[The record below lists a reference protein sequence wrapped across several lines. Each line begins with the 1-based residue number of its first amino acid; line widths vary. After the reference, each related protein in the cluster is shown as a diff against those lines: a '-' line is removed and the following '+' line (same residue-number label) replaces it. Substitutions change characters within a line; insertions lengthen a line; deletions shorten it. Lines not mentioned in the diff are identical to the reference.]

1 MACSF
6 GEALFIFTGAAAAVA
21 RRLPCIRRIYCS
33 TSGSLPMLPST
44 NPRSSGREQFRTK
57 ISRFIVSLAAML

>member
-21 RRLPCIRRIYCS
+21 AMHSAHLLLHLRLP
-33 TSGSLPMLPST
+33 PHAT
-44 NPRSSGREQFRTK
+44 NPRSPGREQFRTK
-57 ISRFIVSLAAML
+57 ISRFIVSQAAML